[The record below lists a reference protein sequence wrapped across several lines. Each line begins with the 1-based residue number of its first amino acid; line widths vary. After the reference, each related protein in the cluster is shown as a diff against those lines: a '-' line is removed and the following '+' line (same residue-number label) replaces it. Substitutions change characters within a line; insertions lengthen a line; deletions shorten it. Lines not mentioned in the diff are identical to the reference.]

1 MKKTSL
7 RKVQILQETPK
18 KHLRLLAT
26 CHGMNH
32 IYQLL
37 PPVILPALTS
47 EFGIFNGGFLLW
59 SFVLSYSLLP
69 AVSGYI
75 SLYVGRRNL
84 ITAGFITIALSL
96 AAIGLTSNIVALA
109 ILFFVAGVGGSTYH
123 PLGSP
128 ILAEAYPLSRGR
140 TLGLHQTGGAI
151 GSFIGPFIAGLMVSV
166 LGWRPTLALFAIPGL
181 ILAVTLWFSIS
192 PKQTKPNQEE
202 KTQIRLSDLRT
213 YAPAFMFMIAAFIYV
228 LGQRGTDVFANQ
240 YFTLIGLDIAF
251 ASLLF
256 SMLKLAGLFSAPI
269 CGRLSDKY
277 GRKTV
282 LIALVVVESLSL
294 FAITISPVLLLA
306 IPCIIF
312 GFASF
317 GLLGVGE
324 ALLADITP
332 EKERPAFFGI
342 NQTLSFSPQIFLLPL
357 LFGLTGSFGYNSGFI
372 LLSILMPISIPILL
386 LVRTKNSQQS
396 KKKKL

>member
-1 MKKTSL
+1 M
-7 RKVQILQETPK
+7 QNCPK
-18 KHLRLLAT
+18 KHLQLLAT
-26 CHGMNH
+26 CHGLNH
-32 IYQLL
+32 IYQLI
-37 PPVILPALTS
+37 PPVILPLLTL
-47 EFGIFNGGFLLW
+47 EFGIFNGGLLLW

-69 AVSGYI
+69 AVSGYL

-96 AAIGLTSNIVALA
+96 AAIGLTSNIVVLV
-109 ILFFVAGVGGSTYH
+109 ILFFIAGLGGSTYH

-128 ILAEAYPLSRGR
+128 ILAEAYPINRGR

-151 GSFIGPFIAGLMVSV
+151 GSFIGPFITGLLVSS
-166 LGWRPTLALFAIPGL
+166 LGWRPTLVLFAIPGL
-181 ILAVTLWFSIS
+181 IVAATLWFSIN
-192 PKQTKPNQEE
+192 PKQTESNQKE
-202 KTQIRLSDLRT
+202 KNHINLSNLKI
-213 YAPAFMFMIAAFIYV
+213 YAPAFMFMISAFVYV

-240 YFTLIGLDIAF
+240 YFAFRAIDIAL

-256 SMLKLAGLFSAPI
+256 STLKLAGLFSAPI
-269 CGRLSDKY
+269 CGKLSDKY

-294 FAITISPVLLLA
+294 FTITLSPTIVLAL
-306 IPCIIF
+306 PCIIF

-357 LFGLTGSFGYNSGFI
+357 LFSLTGSFGYNSGFI
-372 LLSILMPISIPILL
+372 LLSILMPVSIPILL
-386 LVRTKNSQQS
+386 LIKTKNVHHIEE
-396 KKKKL
+396 KKF